1 MLNLEIWAWAEGQ
14 LGNIA
19 KRVQQFN
26 LPGERRKSE
35 GKKKGGK
42 KKRKKWRREGK
53 EKRRGWRRRLKERE
67 KKTNKVKMNTLSMYV
82 EKIFIYSRI
91 AKAGKEL

>member
-19 KRVQQFN
+19 KRAQQFN

-35 GKKKGGK
+35 GKKKGRK
-42 KKRKKWRREGK
+42 KKEKKV
-53 EKRRGWRRRLKERE
+53 EKGRERE
-67 KKTNKVKMNTLSMYV
+67 KEGV
-82 EKIFIYSRI
+82 EKKIKR
-91 AKAGKEL
+91 EREEN